1 MTGHRRPNIL
11 LVVADDHAANAVG
24 CYGSGTTGHITGHI
38 TGHPDFGTPRI
49 DRIAAEGARFDA
61 CGCTNSLCAPSRAT
75 ILTGTYN
82 HRNGVTTLSAEFD
95 ARQPAFPGL
104 LREAGYRTAIVGKW
118 HLGHGGVHDPR
129 GFDHWEVLPD
139 QGDYHD
145 PTFLTMDGGSHVRP
159 GYATDLIT
167 DLALDWLSQSDEKCD
182 EQPWCLLVQHKA
194 PHRPWEPADRHKS
207 LYGNADVPMPDTFF
221 DDHAGRADAAAQ
233 ARMRVGRDL
242 NREDLKADPPPG
254 VDAEAYARW
263 AYQRYIADYLRCVA
277 AIDENVG
284 RLLDHLDDTGQSDDT
299 AVVYTS
305 DQGFF
310 LGEHGW
316 YDKRFMYA
324 ESLQMPLVVRYP
336 RLVPPGLVNDALVLN
351 VDFAQT
357 FLDLAGVPAHPR
369 MQGRSMVPLLRGD
382 DATVAGWRQTAYYRY
397 WEHLDSIHHV
407 AAHRGVRTPDR
418 KLVHYYGAG
427 CGQPGA
433 SDQTTPT
440 EWELF
445 DLAADPAEMRSVHD
459 DPAYADDLARLRA
472 ELDRLATG
480 LGDTIPP
487 ANAPTGA
494 PTHAPTKET
503 P

>member
-1 MTGHRRPNIL
+1 MTQVRRPNVL

-24 CYGSGTTGHITGHI
+24 CYGSPIAEQSGVR
-38 TGHPDFGTPRI
+38 TPQI
-49 DRIAAEGARFDA
+49 DRVAAEGARFDA

-82 HRNGVTTLSAEFD
+82 HRNGVTTLSTEFD
-95 ARQPAFPGL
+95 ARQPTFPGL
-104 LREAGYRTAIVGKW
+104 LRAAGYRTALVGKW
-118 HLGHGGVHDPR
+118 HLGHGGIHDPR

-167 DLALDWLSQSDEKCD
+167 DLALDWLDGAERD
-182 EQPWCLLVQHKA
+182 DAPWCLLVQHKA
-194 PHRPWEPADRHKS
+194 PHRPWQPAPRHKA
-207 LYGNADVPMPDTFF
+207 LYDDVDIAMPATFF
-221 DDHAGRADAAAQ
+221 DDYEGRAQAARD

-242 NREDLKADPPPG
+242 NHEDLKAEPPPG
-254 VDAEAYARW
+254 VDAAGYARW
-263 AYQRYIADYLRCVA
+263 AYQRYIRDYLRCVA
-277 AIDENVG
+277 AVDEGVG
-284 RLLDHLDDTGQSDDT
+284 RLLDHLDRTGQADDT
-299 AVVYTS
+299 VVVYTS

-324 ESLQMPLVVRYP
+324 ESLQMPLVVRCP
-336 RLVPPGLVNDALVLN
+336 RLVPAGLVSDALVLN

-369 MQGRSMVPLLRGD
+369 MQGRSMVPLLRGE
-382 DATVAGWRQTAYYRY
+382 APEAVGAAGWRRSAYYRY
-397 WEHLDSIHHV
+397 WEHLDGIHRV
-407 AAHRGVRTPDR
+407 AAHRGVRTHDR
-418 KLVHYYGAG
+418 KLVHYYGSG

-433 SDQTTPT
+433 SDQLTSP

-445 DLAADPAEMRSVHD
+445 DLVADPAEMHSVHD
-459 DPAYADDLARLRA
+459 DPAYAEDLRALRA
-472 ELDRLATG
+472 ELDGLAVR
-480 LGDTIPP
+480 LGDTIPDGDTEP
-487 ANAPTGA
+487 VPT
-494 PTHAPTKET
+494 PTRHHTAPTKET

>member
-1 MTGHRRPNIL
+1 VTDRRPNIL

-24 CYGSGTTGHITGHI
+24 CYGGASSGHITGQLE
-38 TGHPDFGTPRI
+38 FGTPNI

-61 CGCTNSLCAPSRAT
+61 CGCTNSLCSPSRAT

-82 HRNGVTTLSAEFD
+82 HRNGVTTLSTEFD
-95 ARQPAFPGL
+95 ARQPTFPGL
-104 LREAGYRTAIVGKW
+104 LREAGYRTALVGKW

-145 PTFLTMDGGSHVRP
+145 PALLTMDGRSHIRH
-159 GYATDLIT
+159 GYATDVIT
-167 DLALDWLSQSDEKCD
+167 DLALDWLGQRDEKD
-182 EQPWCLLVQHKA
+182 EAPWCLLVQHKA
-194 PHRPWEPADRHKS
+194 PHRPWEPADRHKT
-207 LYGNADVPMPDTFF
+207 LYDDADVPMPDTFF
-221 DDHAGRADAAAQ
+221 DDYTGRAEAAAR

-254 VDAEAYARW
+254 LDAADYARW

-284 RLLDHLDDTGQSDDT
+284 RLLDHLDATGQSDDT
-299 AVVYTS
+299 VVVYTS

-336 RLVPPGLVNDALVLN
+336 RLVPPGLVSDALVLN

-357 FLDLAGVPAHPR
+357 FLDLADVPAHPR
-369 MQGRSMVPLLRGD
+369 MQGRSMLPLLRGED
-382 DATVAGWRQTAYYRY
+382 TESVGWRGSAYYRY

-407 AAHRGVRTPDR
+407 AAHRGVRTRDR
-418 KLVHYYGAG
+418 KLVHYYGSG

-433 SDQTTPT
+433 SEQATAP

-445 DLAADPAEMRSVHD
+445 DLAADPAETRSVHD
-459 DPAYADDLARLRA
+459 DPAYADDMARLRA
-472 ELDRLATG
+472 ELDRLAG
-480 LGDTIPP
+480 ELGDTVPDAP
-487 ANAPTGA
+487 AHDPGEHHT
-494 PTHAPTKET
+494 APTKEA

>member
-1 MTGHRRPNIL
+1 MTRPNLL

-24 CYGSGTTGHITGHI
+24 CYGGPHAV
-38 TGHPDFGTPRI
+38 TPRI
-49 DRIAAEGARFDA
+49 DSLARDGMRFTE

-82 HRNGVTTLSAEFD
+82 HVNGVTTLSTEFD
-95 ARQPAFPGL
+95 AAAQPAFPAL
-104 LREAGYRTAIVGKW
+104 LRDAGYRTGLIGKW

-139 QGDYHD
+139 QGEYHD

-167 DLALDWLSQSDEKCD
+167 DLSLGWLEETAAADPD
-182 EQPWCLLVQHKA
+182 APWCLLVQHKA
-194 PHRPWEPADRHKS
+194 PHRPWEPAERH
-207 LYGNADVPMPDTFF
+207 ADLTFGSAGSEPATFF
-221 DDHAGRADAAAQ
+221 DDYENRSTAARD

-242 NREDLKADPPPG
+242 NREDLKGDPPLEVVADPT
-254 VDAEAYARW
+254 AYARW
-263 AYQRYIADYLRCVA
+263 ALDRYLTDYLRCVVA
-277 AIDENVG
+277 VDEGVG
-284 RLLDHLDDTGQSDDT
+284 RLLDHLDATGQADDT
-299 AVVYTS
+299 VVLYTS

-324 ESLQMPLVVRYP
+324 ESLRMPLLVRYP
-336 RLVPPGLVNDALVLN
+336 RLVPPGSESDALVLN

-357 FLDLAGVPAHPR
+357 LLDLADVPALDR
-369 MQGRSMVPLLRGD
+369 MQGRSMVPLLAGGGG
-382 DATVAGWRQTAYYRY
+382 TAGWRESTYYRY
-397 WEHLDSIHHV
+397 WEHLDGSHHV
-407 AAHRGVRTPDR
+407 AAHRGVRTRDR
-418 KLVHYYGAG
+418 KLVHYYGSG

-433 SDQTTPT
+433 SDVRTPE

-445 DLAADPAEMRSVHD
+445 DLGRDPAELRSVHD

-472 ELDRLATG
+472 ELDRLATD
-480 LGDTIPP
+480 LGDDV
-487 ANAPTGA
+487 PT
-494 PTHAPTKET
+494 P
-503 P
+503 